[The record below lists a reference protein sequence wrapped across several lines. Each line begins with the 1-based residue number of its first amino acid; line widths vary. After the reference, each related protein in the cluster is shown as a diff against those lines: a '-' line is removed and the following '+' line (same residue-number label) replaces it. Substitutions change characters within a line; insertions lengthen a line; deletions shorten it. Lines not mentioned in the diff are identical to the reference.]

1 MFSPLVK
8 AATIR
13 FGIDASKATLI
24 VHMLLAYVTDQDTG
38 GLNGFMDK
46 LKSIGAGAVAQS
58 WLGGTATTAQLIGTG
73 YVQQALGGSSGLI
86 GAIGDTLGVGRGT
99 AATVAAFL
107 LPGLIG
113 KLTPHGTVSNV
124 LPQEV
129 SGFLAAVPAKSTCGC
144 PVKWVLGVLVF
155 IVAVLML
162 RYCSEPVAVTTESPV
177 AVIPAIVKPV
187 APAIPLG
194 AGALATISNGAPAL
208 KVYFETGKAAIAT
221 EFGESAKPLV
231 AYLKENPDVKAV
243 VSGFSDP
250 TGSLAVNEEMS
261 KQRAMAVADALKAAG
276 VADASI
282 VLEKPADIT
291 GSGDSNAESRRVEV
305 VIRK

>member
-1 MFSPLVK
+1 MFSPLIK
-8 AATIR
+8 EATTR
-13 FGIDASKATLI
+13 FGIDSGKATSI
-24 VHMLLAYVTDQDTG
+24 VHMLLVYVTDQSTG
-38 GLNGFMDK
+38 GLSGFMDT
-46 LKSIGAGAVAQS
+46 LKTIGAGAVAQS
-58 WLGGTATTAQLIGTG
+58 WVGGVATKAQPIGTG
-73 YVQQALGGSSGLI
+73 YVQQALGGSSGLM
-86 GAIGDTLGVGRGT
+86 GAIGDKLGVGSGT

-107 LPGLIG
+107 LPAVIG

-124 LPQEV
+124 LARDV
-129 SGFLAAVPAKSTCGC
+129 SDFMGIASAKSTCGRL
-144 PVKWVLGVLVF
+144 VKWLLGVLVF

-162 RYCSEPVAVTTESPV
+162 RYCSEPVVVGAKTVV
-177 AVIPAIVKPV
+177 AFVPAIVKPV
-187 APAIPLG
+187 VDAIPSG
-194 AGALATISNGAPAL
+194 AGALATISNGAPSL

-231 AYLKENPDVKAV
+231 AYLAANPDVKAV

-250 TGSLAVNEEMS
+250 TGSVAVNQEMS
-261 KQRAMAVADALKAAG
+261 KERAMAVADALKTAG